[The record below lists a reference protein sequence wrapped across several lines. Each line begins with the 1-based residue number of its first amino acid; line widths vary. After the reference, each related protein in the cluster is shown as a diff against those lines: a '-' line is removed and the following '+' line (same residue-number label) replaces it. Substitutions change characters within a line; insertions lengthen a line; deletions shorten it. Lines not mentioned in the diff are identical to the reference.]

1 MYSWID
7 WIHSA
12 EPSLIR
18 SFARS
23 FARSLEPYQD
33 RQKWQTVL
41 LLSLPQ
47 ICELYPSSAASEFAV
62 NNNLRRFS
70 FLMLLMEMGDQT
82 SAAKYCNHV
91 SEPQQIAYSALEHLD
106 LLTQSTIFV
115 EQSLFFGSWLSPGM
129 HSCIVTLVG
138 SLGLV
143 IASLRQCI
151 LMSFRYRAT
160 VSLRHYLITSGCPT
174 RRYIYFNFI
183 LDFYFGLFQG

>member
-23 FARSLEPYQD
+23 FARSLEPYQNC
-33 RQKWQTVL
+33 QKWQTVL
-41 LLSLPQ
+41 SLSLPQ

-62 NNNLRRFS
+62 NNNLRRLG
-70 FLMLLMEMGDQT
+70 FLMLLMEMRDQART
-82 SAAKYCNHV
+82 AKYCNHV
-91 SEPQQIAYSALEHLD
+91 SESQQIAYSALEHLD

-115 EQSLFFGSWLSPGM
+115 EQSLFLGRWLSPGM

-143 IASLRQCI
+143 IASMYPYVIPLSRHCVVAS
-151 LMSFRYRAT
+151 LFNYVRTPNPS
-160 VSLRHYLITSGCPT
+160 VSL
-174 RRYIYFNFI
+174 FK
-183 LDFYFGLFQG
+183 FYSRSLFRIIQG